1 MSSKRGR
8 EEKDERLATD
18 EILSIVKEIVHLDS
32 SIPDKKKYI
41 QRKYPLFAEHY
52 PMLLELSLQ
61 EDFDMKRLEYML
73 KLKDAV
79 ENENMSQHDA
89 SVHVGQHLY
98 DKYVK
103 DKISHKPPPSS

>member
-1 MSSKRGR
+1 MSSKRNR

-18 EILSIVKEIVHLDS
+18 EILSIVNEIQSLDS
-32 SIPDKKKYI
+32 SISDKKKYI

-52 PMLLELSLQ
+52 PTLLELSLQ
-61 EDFDMKRLEYML
+61 EDFDIKRLEYML

-79 ENENMSQHDA
+79 DNQNMSQHDA